1 MKPKVYVETS
11 IPSFYF
17 EERPEP
23 QMVARREWTRQ
34 WWDNHRHE
42 FDLWT
47 SVVVIEELM
56 EGDYPNKS
64 NVNSLIG
71 ALPLLP
77 YERKI
82 DDIVQVYIDNLLM
95 PRKTLGDA
103 YHLAMSSF
111 HACDFLLTW
120 NCNHLANAR
129 KFAHIK
135 QVNTRIG
142 LFVPELVTP
151 LELLGESVN
160 ER

>member
-1 MKPKVYVETS
+1 
-11 IPSFYF
+11 
-17 EERPEP
+17 
-23 QMVARREWTRQ
+23 MVARREWTRQ

-82 DDIVQVYIDNLLM
+82 DDIVQVYINNLLM

-103 YHLAMSSF
+103 YYLAMSSF
-111 HACDFLLTW
+111 HACDFLT
-120 NCNHLANAR
+120 N
-129 KFAHIK
+129 
-135 QVNTRIG
+135 
-142 LFVPELVTP
+142 
-151 LELLGESVN
+151 LEL
-160 ER
+160 